1 MYIHYN
7 PNPYGLYVEDCVVRA
22 LSLVTGR
29 SWDNIYFH
37 ICLQGFLMKNM
48 PSVNKVWGNYIT
60 SLGFSRYILPDTCPE
75 CYTVREF
82 CDEHPRGTF
91 ILATNSHVVAVIN
104 GNYYDAWDSGDEMPT
119 SVWRRDYYDSV

>member
-1 MYIHYN
+1 
-7 PNPYGLYVEDCVVRA
+7 
-22 LSLVTGR
+22 
-29 SWDNIYFH
+29 
-37 ICLQGFLMKNM
+37 MKNM